1 MGTLDLKI
9 MDSLAKVFP
18 DEEPAG
24 AESLS
29 ISALRGE
36 TVSAVVAYWGAPAER
51 KNWRV
56 TVEAPGGIDVRLRSV
71 ELVPSS
77 YPCHA
82 QQDEDYL
89 RTKPGL
95 FPDLLRGLDTADGAY
110 AVQDVPGQW
119 RSLWLDV
126 CSAQTGAVKDGGAKT
141 KDAAAFCGDAEIVV
155 RFCAADGTKKHV
167 TLNLHVVDADIPEQ
181 KLLHTEWFHSDCLA
195 DYYHVEAFSEEHWAI
210 LENFIRCY
218 ASRGINTILTP
229 VVTPAL
235 DTEVGGERTTVQLV
249 KIVKEDGSYS
259 FDFTELKRWITLC
272 EKYGITH
279 FEMAHLFTQWGA
291 KHAPKIMAWEN
302 GEYRRIF
309 GWETA
314 ADGEEYAG
322 FLAQYLTALTG
333 FLKEEGLQDRTFFH
347 ISDEPSEND
356 LESYEK
362 ARELVLPY
370 IKGFQTIDALSDPL
384 FYERGLVE
392 LFAPANDHIEPFLE
406 KKVEG
411 LWTYYC
417 TSQWKDVSN
426 RFMSMPSARNRILG
440 VQLYLY
446 QIAGFLHWGFNFYNT
461 QYSKKHLDPYAETA
475 AGSVFPSGDS
485 FLVYPGEGGMPEESV
500 RLMVLYEAL
509 EDIRAFE
516 LLESL
521 AGRERVCEIIGE
533 GLEEPITFKKYP
545 KDSAWLIGLRER
557 INAEIEKAKR

>member
-9 MDSLAKVFP
+9 TDSLTKVFP

-24 AESLS
+24 GESLR

-36 TVSAVVAYWGAPAER
+36 TVSAVIAYWGNPDER
-51 KNWRV
+51 KNWKV
-56 TVEAPGGIDVRLRSV
+56 TVEAPEGAETRLRLV

-82 QQDEDYL
+82 HQDDNYL

-95 FPDLLRGLDTADGAY
+95 FPDLLRDPDRADGAY
-110 AVQDVPGQW
+110 MVQDVPGQW

-126 CSAQTGAVKDGGAKT
+126 CSGRTGAGKDGGEKPA
-141 KDAAAFCGDAEIVV
+141 DAAAFCGDANITV
-155 RFCAADGTKKHV
+155 RFCAADGTEKHV
-167 TLNLHVVDADIPEQ
+167 TLDLHVVDADLPKQ
-181 KLLHTEWFHSDCLA
+181 KLLHTEWFHSDCLV
-195 DYYHVEAFSEEHWAI
+195 DYYHVEAFGEEHWQI

-249 KIVKEDGSYS
+249 KIVKEGGQYS
-259 FDFTELKRWITLC
+259 FDFADLKRWIALC

-309 GWETA
+309 GWETDA
-314 ADGEEYAG
+314 EGAEYAE

-333 FLKEEGLQDRTFFH
+333 FLKKEGLQERTFFH
-347 ISDEPSEND
+347 ISDEPDQRD
-356 LESYEK
+356 LESYKK
-362 ARELVLPY
+362 ARETVLPY
-370 IKGFQTIDALSDPL
+370 IEGFKTIDALSDPL

-406 KKVEG
+406 KNLEG

-426 RFMSMPSARNRILG
+426 RFMAMPSARNRILG

-461 QYSKKHLDPYAETA
+461 QFSKKHINPYAETA

-509 EDIRAFE
+509 QDVRALE
-516 LLESL
+516 LLESRV
-521 AGRERVCEIIGE
+521 GRERVCGIISE
-533 GLEEPITFKKYP
+533 GLDEPITFKKYP
-545 KDSAWLIGLRER
+545 KDSAWLTGLRER
-557 INAEIEKAKR
+557 VNAEIEKTIR

>member
-1 MGTLDLKI
+1 MGTMDLKI
-9 MDSLAKVFP
+9 TDSLTKVFP
-18 DEEPAG
+18 DEEPSG
-24 AESLS
+24 AERLS

-36 TVSAVVAYWGAPAER
+36 TVSAVVAYWGDPAER

-56 TVEAPGGIDVRLRSV
+56 TAEAPEGLEVRLRSV

-82 QQDEDYL
+82 YQDDNYL

-95 FPDLLRGLDTADGAY
+95 FPDLLRALDTSGGAY
-110 AVQDVPGQW
+110 IVQDVPGQW

-126 CSAQTGAVKDGGAKT
+126 TGG
-141 KDAAAFCGDAEIVV
+141 AAFCGDAEITV
-155 RFCAADGTKKHV
+155 RFCRENGDEKQEKSV
-167 TLNLHVVDADIPEQ
+167 TLDLHVVDADLPEQ

-314 ADGEEYAG
+314 ADGEEYAE
-322 FLAQYLTALTG
+322 FLACYLPALTG

-347 ISDEPSEND
+347 ISDEPEQKD
-356 LESYEK
+356 LESYKK
-362 ARELVLPY
+362 AREIVLPY
-370 IKGFQTIDALSDPL
+370 LEGFRTIDALTDPL
-384 FYERGLVE
+384 FYEQGLVD
-392 LFAPANDHIEPFLE
+392 LFAPSNNRIEPFLE

-417 TSQWKDVSN
+417 TSQWNEVSN

-461 QYSKKHLDPYAETA
+461 QYSKKHIDPYAETA

-485 FLVYPGEGGMPEESV
+485 FLVYPGEGGMLEESL
-500 RLMVLYEAL
+500 RLMVLYEAMQ
-509 EDIRAFE
+509 DIRALE

-521 AGRERVCEIIGE
+521 AGRERVCAILSE

-557 INAEIEKAKR
+557 VNAEIEKEIV

>member
-9 MDSLAKVFP
+9 TDSLAKVFP

-24 AESLS
+24 AESLR
-29 ISALRGE
+29 ISALKGE
-36 TVSAVVAYWGAPAER
+36 TVSAVVAYWGNPDER
-51 KNWRV
+51 KTWKV
-56 TVEAPGGIDVRLRSV
+56 TVDAPEGIRTRLRLV

-82 QQDEDYL
+82 HQDDNYL
-89 RTKPGL
+89 RTAPGL
-95 FPDLLRGLDTADGAY
+95 FPDLLRDPDMADGAY

-119 RSLWLDV
+119 RSLWLD
-126 CSAQTGAVKDGGAKT
+126 
-141 KDAAAFCGDAEIVV
+141 AAAETEFCGDAEIIV
-155 RFCAADGTKKHV
+155 RFYRENGAETQEKQV
-167 TLNLHVVDADIPEQ
+167 TLCLHVADAELPEQ
-181 KLLHTEWFHSDCLA
+181 KLLHTEWFHADCLA
-195 DYYHVEAFSEEHWAI
+195 DYYHVEAFSEEHWQI

-249 KIVKEDGSYS
+249 KIVKEGGHYS
-259 FDFTELKRWITLC
+259 FDFADLKRWIALC

-309 GWETA
+309 GWETD
-314 ADGEEYAG
+314 ADSGEYVE

-333 FLKEEGLQDRTFFH
+333 FLKEEGLQERTFFH
-347 ISDEPSEND
+347 ISDEPEQRD
-356 LESYEK
+356 LESYQK
-362 ARELVLPY
+362 ARETVLPY
-370 IKGFQTIDALSDPL
+370 IEGFQTIDALSDPL
-384 FYERGLVE
+384 FYEKGLVE

-406 KKVEG
+406 RKAEG

-426 RFMSMPSARNRILG
+426 RFMAMPSARTRILG

-461 QYSKKHLDPYAETA
+461 QYSKKHIDPYAETA

-500 RLMVLYEAL
+500 RLMVLYEAMQ
-509 EDIRAFE
+509 DVRALE
-516 LLESL
+516 LLEAL
-521 AGRERVCEIIGE
+521 AGRERVCEIIAE
-533 GLEEPITFKKYP
+533 GLDEPITFKKYP
-545 KDSAWLIGLRER
+545 KDSAWLTGLRER
-557 INAEIEKAKR
+557 VNAEIEKLM

>member
-56 TVEAPGGIDVRLRSV
+56 TVEAPEGIDVRLRSV
-71 ELVPSS
+71 ELVPSA

-195 DYYHVEAFSEEHWAI
+195 DYYHVEAFSEEHWQI

-249 KIVKEDGSYS
+249 KIVKEGGSYS

-272 EKYGITH
+272 EKCGITH
-279 FEMAHLFTQWGA
+279 FEIAHLFTQWGA

-309 GWETA
+309 GWETS

-356 LESYEK
+356 LESYKK

-461 QYSKKHLDPYAETA
+461 QYSKKHIDPYAETA

-516 LLESL
+516 LLEAL
-521 AGRERVCEIIGE
+521 AGRERVCGLIGE

-557 INAEIEKAKR
+557 VNAEIEKEIM

>member
-1 MGTLDLKI
+1 MGTLNLKI
-9 MDSLAKVFP
+9 MDSLTKVFP

-29 ISALRGE
+29 ISALGGE
-36 TVSAVVAYWGAPAER
+36 TVSAVVAYGGDPDER
-51 KNWRV
+51 KNWKV
-56 TVEAPGGIDVRLRSV
+56 EVEAPEGLAVRLRSV

-77 YPCHA
+77 YPCHVR
-82 QQDEDYL
+82 QDDNYL

-95 FPDLLRGLDTADGAY
+95 FPDLLRELDTVEGAY

-126 CSAQTGAVKDGGAKT
+126 VSEEE
-141 KDAAAFCGDAEIVV
+141 FRGDARIVV
-155 RFCAADGTKKHV
+155 RFSRTDGENRQENQV
-167 TLNLHVVDADIPEQ
+167 TLSLHVVDAKLPAQ

-195 DYYHVEAFSEEHWAI
+195 DYYHVEAFSEEHWQI

-235 DTEVGGERTTVQLV
+235 DTEVGGERTTVQLL
-249 KIVKEDGSYS
+249 KIVKEGRQYS
-259 FDFTELKRWITLC
+259 FDFTDLKRWITLC
-272 EKYGITH
+272 QKYGITH
-279 FEMAHLFTQWGA
+279 FEIAHLFTQWGA

-309 GWETA
+309 GWETS
-314 ADGEEYAG
+314 ADEADYVE

-333 FLKEEGLQDRTFFH
+333 FLKEEGLQDKTFFH
-347 ISDEPSEND
+347 ISDEPSQND
-356 LESYEK
+356 LEYYQK
-362 ARELVLPY
+362 AREIVLPY
-370 IKGFQTIDALSDPL
+370 IKGFQTVDALSDLL
-384 FYERGLVE
+384 FYEKGLVE